1 MYYFRIFNSEIIS
14 TKGLYVT
21 MFGKLSFVIPCYGSE
36 KTIQA
41 VVGEIRDWIC
51 ANSSWG
57 YEIIAVNDNSPD
69 GVGSVLR
76 GMAASDHRL
85 KVIELAMNRGKHAA
99 MMAGYRYATGD
110 LIVNLD
116 DDGQCPLDQLSL
128 LLDAV
133 SSGADIALAY
143 YPQKKQSA
151 FKNFGS
157 KINEWMAQSL
167 IGQPKKL
174 QISNFSVI
182 RRFVLEEIVR
192 YKNPYPYM
200 NGLFLRST
208 AHIVNVE
215 MEERERAAG
224 VSGYTFKK
232 SLSLWLNGFTAFSV
246 KPLRIATVIGAL
258 CAFLGFLFGFW
269 VVVRKVCNPDIL
281 AGYSSMMALL
291 LFIGGIIMLMLGL
304 IGEYI
309 GRIYIC
315 INQSPQYVIR
325 QIINIEDGPERG
337 TGGDDEG

>member
-1 MYYFRIFNSEIIS
+1 MAGFLEQLAGVELRYEEMTHLLSQPEVAGDNQRYTALMKEYTALTPLVDCWLAYRKAEDSCQEARELLEKGGLEKDFREM
-14 TKGLYVT
+14 V
-21 MFGKLSFVIPCYGSE
+21 E
-36 KTIQA
+36 
-41 VVGEIRDWIC
+41 E
-51 ANSSWG
+51 
-57 YEIIAVNDNSPD
+57 
-69 GVGSVLR
+69 
-76 GMAASDHRL
+76 
-85 KVIELAMNRGKHAA
+85 ELA
-99 MMAGYRYATGD
+99 
-110 LIVNLD
+110 LD
-116 DDGQCPLDQLSL
+116 
-128 LLDAV
+128 
-133 SSGADIALAY
+133 
-143 YPQKKQSA
+143 
-151 FKNFGS
+151 
-157 KINEWMAQSL
+157 
-167 IGQPKKL
+167 
-174 QISNFSVI
+174 
-182 RRFVLEEIVR
+182 R
-192 YKNPYPYM
+192 
-200 NGLFLRST
+200 T
-208 AHIVNVE
+208 E